1 MYILVSG
8 NNVIIRS
15 KEEKFYYLD
24 DLYDKILFE
33 FSDYGLCNV
42 SQSDSSESD
51 DFSDSTDPMIVR
63 DNSIRRYSVAVNG
76 VKNNMLFR
84 KNSLQVKINYK
95 DMLEIKIDSR
105 KYHINDLR
113 NLRYERRVA
122 VSTFNDPK

>member
-63 DNSIRRYSVAVNG
+63 NNSIRRYSVAVNG

>member
-1 MYILVSG
+1 M
-8 NNVIIRS
+8 IIRW